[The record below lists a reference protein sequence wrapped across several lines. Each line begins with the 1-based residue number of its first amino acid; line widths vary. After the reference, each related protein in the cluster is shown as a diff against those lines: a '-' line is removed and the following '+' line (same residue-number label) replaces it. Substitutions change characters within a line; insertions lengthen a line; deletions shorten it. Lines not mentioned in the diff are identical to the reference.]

1 MSKVIINTKK
11 SCWKNYKQ
19 VGTKEKNGKTV
30 PNCVPEEYRNI
41 SRKAGY
47 MTKQAAIA
55 ASTAGAAKRG
65 AKDTAT
71 GGLRN
76 EIRTKLG
83 LKPKPR
89 KYPEVER
96 LNNLATKHATRAANI
111 ANVQHNHK
119 PGVAQAKSRANKLRG
134 IIKTVQSLEKMHQND
149 VNTDRK
155 SLEKN
160 YAKSV
165 NEAYRMQAQTGNIL
179 SILVTW
185 RGKYL
190 DMQMFFPKLGFPTRK
205 EVEHEIQ
212 KIYPDSRLIR
222 YKRKDYDPNSP
233 IIKVTEESKSEMP
246 CNKPR
251 KNGKSKLKSSY
262 IK

>member
-30 PNCVPEEYRNI
+30 PNCVPEEY
-41 SRKAGY
+41 
-47 MTKQAAIA
+47 
-55 ASTAGAAKRG
+55 
-65 AKDTAT
+65 
-71 GGLRN
+71 
-76 EIRTKLG
+76 
-83 LKPKPR
+83 
-89 KYPEVER
+89 
-96 LNNLATKHATRAANI
+96 
-111 ANVQHNHK
+111 
-119 PGVAQAKSRANKLRG
+119 
-134 IIKTVQSLEKMHQND
+134 
-149 VNTDRK
+149 RK

-246 CNKPR
+246 CNKP
-251 KNGKSKLKSSY
+251 KAQAVGDSKTGKSHAVKACVGGKEKLIRFGQRGVKGSPKKEGESEDYASRRKSFKARHAKNIAKGKMSAAFWSD
-262 IK
+262 KEKW